1 MKSAIFGGS
10 FDPVHIA
17 HLLVAEEVAD
27 RCGYDEIL
35 VVPAY
40 RPPHKDREPSASAAD
55 RLAMLRLAVAGYARL
70 NVETYELDRQRTSY
84 TIDTVRHLLDS
95 GRVSGRPGLI
105 VGADLVDGFNRWKE
119 ADEVARLTE
128 LIVVQRPGHEAVRLQ
143 RPHTAIDNPA
153 LGISS
158 RDIRTRIHD
167 GRPFRPLLPENVARY
182 IESHGLYR

>member
-1 MKSAIFGGS
+1 MRSAIFGGS

-17 HLLVAEEVAD
+17 HLLVAEEVAEC
-27 RCGYDEIL
+27 CGYDEIL

-40 RPPHKDREPSASAAD
+40 RPPHKTGEPSASAGD
-55 RLAMLRLAVAGYARL
+55 RLAMLRLAVSGYERL
-70 NVETYELDRQRTSY
+70 NVETYELERQGTSY
-84 TIDTVRHLLDS
+84 TIDTIRYLLES
-95 GRVSGRPGLI
+95 GRVSGRPGLV
-105 VGADLVDGFNRWKE
+105 VGADLVDRFNSWKE

-128 LIVVQRPGHEAVRLQ
+128 LIVVRRPGHGAVRLGK
-143 RPHTAIDNPA
+143 PHTVVDNPA

-158 RDIRTRIHD
+158 RDIRARIHE